1 MNDKALTVLC
11 LRFLDGECTPEERE
25 SLGERLVGDPS
36 ARALYRDVCRQAV
49 WLREIGASSAQE
61 ADIARCEPPR
71 RWGAGVLAAGAA
83 AAVLLLAG
91 YARWVRSETKPADNK
106 SVASTPT
113 APVVGAVFLY
123 PFDEFPVL
131 EPHDDIRPATGPLD
145 VPDLGEPDARVAR
158 IARHLNGLPP
168 LPSLSL

>member
-1 MNDKALTVLC
+1 MNDEALTVLC
-11 LRFLDGECTPEERE
+11 LRFLDGECTPDECE
-25 SLGERLVGDPS
+25 SLGARLVSDPS
-36 ARALYRDVCRQAV
+36 VRALYRDVCRQAV
-49 WLREIGASSAQE
+49 WLREMGASATQE
-61 ADIARCEPPR
+61 AEIARHEPPR
-71 RWGAGVLAAGAA
+71 RWRTGVLAAGAA

-91 YARWVRSETKPADNK
+91 LDRWVRSEAKPSDIQA
-106 SVASTPT
+106 VFAAPA

-131 EPHDDIRPATGPLD
+131 EPPDDIRSATGPLD
-145 VPDLGEPDARVAR
+145 VPDLGEPDVRIVR